1 MYCVWPGEWFHSW
14 QSVVIRWR
22 GAALGWNPRRRLCTF
37 HSHVIYYSVFIIQC
51 TSFWTV
57 VPAPTCG
64 MTFCSTSHLHS
75 HSRSSDSV
83 SRLSS
88 SLVPTWTCWYDLLI
102 ITDYYCFFSGISRGP
117 CNNWHYLG
125 HVKHVDDDDD
135 VVIKIS
141 VALPSPVRRL
151 HSVACEEALFSLVCP
166 VVCPVTSVFLSL
178 ARILKGCWWKC
189 RWSNA
194 ICHFVSS
201 ITYYCDNGRCPNML
215 GVGKGW
221 PSRTD

>member
-1 MYCVWPGEWFHSW
+1 MEWP
-14 QSVVIRWR
+14 SVPHHICTVTR
-22 GAALGWNPRRRLCTF
+22 GLQAASQDFPLLSFLLG
-37 HSHVIYYSVFIIQC
+37 H
-51 TSFWTV
+51 
-57 VPAPTCG
+57 AD
-64 MTFCSTSHLHS
+64 MTY
-75 HSRSSDSV
+75 
-83 SRLSS
+83 LS
-88 SLVPTWTCWYDLLI
+88 LLI
-102 ITDYYCFFSGISRGP
+102 IIVFFSGISRGP